1 MKQLSKS
8 ELQIFIKIFEDL
20 DGKGKIFPSSLNK
33 KIATFIILN
42 LQKNNLIINMN
53 DLKIDGKSYMETSY
67 ATLHKKFLEEEGII
81 KKEFIEILY
90 NRLKFLKK
98 EINTEIKIIEEDK
111 EISAIGKDLYL
122 LQDHHTLR
130 DFFIALYNSTGDCK
144 FKYIFTKKCNPPDIN
159 INTIQQIK
167 LFINSK
173 IDIIS
178 YPARLHYL
186 CNRCSGELIV
196 DNNKISS
203 NPTLQCITIKE
214 DGKRCGGNL
223 KKPTQL
229 SDRVAMNIYDCI
241 YEDGK
246 GEKKNIL
253 AYSMLELEGGEY
265 KTASL
270 ILEDNEVPY
279 IMIMDVE
286 QIKSNT
292 VPLNIP
298 TTHEQNIL
306 NIIDMFDAVI
316 YNLSGNRIL
325 GMIDVK
331 MMMVYQK
338 LYHTLFYN
346 KDFNIA
352 LKGDKDTGK
361 NFCLENYGLLLFNG
375 KFKQTNGR
383 SISVPSLRGS
393 AVSNLSMVRGN
404 KNRLGLLALKH
415 CIFIDEINMN
425 KDLLMFLR
433 PFLLTNTFSNDM
445 ADGDKIEYLKTALV
459 NIAENPPP
467 DHLGLYQGM
476 IKKEY
481 KELYDNPS
489 VRVDEKMKW
498 DDHWDLYQHLWTYT
512 NNPLL
517 YNVVKN
523 VRYKFMKQDIHW
535 MDGVSLPDKDRFI
548 VDMFLK
554 VSPTKDSMEGRAKAS
569 TMAILNDE
577 NDGDLRMK
585 LNINNIND
593 FFKQFEDYKKI
604 DCEEE
609 FVEKINN
616 IIREYNF
623 ELRSRLAKACALI
636 ANLNRII
643 NKRKGFNEND
653 YDVVRR
659 YLYMKNRAI

>member
-1 MKQLSKS
+1 
-8 ELQIFIKIFEDL
+8 
-20 DGKGKIFPSSLNK
+20 
-33 KIATFIILN
+33 
-42 LQKNNLIINMN
+42 MN